1 MGRSSTQRPLVSDR
15 WALLQNDPCIYACNL
30 SSTNAAAQVA
40 FTCLPWWAI
49 DASGSTWRA
58 SCRSCHGRRST
69 DAVHPSA
76 QAPAGTLSRPI
87 GRTLHPETGCR
98 SEILVT
104 VKNEIAR
111 YRRNLQGEVD
121 GAALYRAMGDL
132 ERQPER
138 AEVYRRLAAVED
150 AHASFW
156 LKRMTALGAPPR
168 RPRPGWRTGLL
179 ILIAKRFGPDV
190 VLPTLRT
197 LEEIDRDQYD
207 VQPESSKTAMPAQER
222 SHARVLRNLTGAVRT
237 AWDGAAYSRFEG
249 RHGAG
254 GGNALR
260 AAVLG
265 ANDGLVSNL
274 SLVMG
279 VSGAALSNQTVL
291 VTGLAGLMA
300 GACSMAMGEWV
311 SVQSSRELYQKQI
324 ATEADELAQVPDEEK
339 EELVLIYQSKG
350 MDRAAAE
357 QTAERVMAHKDD
369 ALDTLVREE
378 IGVNP
383 RDLGGSAWAAAAAS
397 FLVFVTGAIFPVI
410 PFFVLRGNAAVI
422 ASVVVSGLALYATGA
437 VTSIFTGRS
446 AAFSGLRQLAIGLGA
461 AAVTF
466 GLGRLVGI
474 SIA

>member
-1 MGRSSTQRPLVSDR
+1 MAERVTGRD
-15 WALLQNDPCIYACNL
+15 D
-30 SSTNAAAQVA
+30 
-40 FTCLPWWAI
+40 
-49 DASGSTWRA
+49 
-58 SCRSCHGRRST
+58 
-69 DAVHPSA
+69 
-76 QAPAGTLSRPI
+76 
-87 GRTLHPETGCR
+87 
-98 SEILVT
+98 
-104 VKNEIAR
+104 IAR

-121 GAALYRAMGDL
+121 SAALYRAMADL

-138 AEVYRRLAAVED
+138 ADVYRRLAAVEET
-150 AHASFW
+150 HASFW
-156 LKRMTALGAPPR
+156 RKRLTDLGVARAQPG
-168 RPRPGWRTGLL
+168 PGWRTRLL
-179 ILIAKRFGPDV
+179 IAIARRFGPEV

-207 VQPESSKTAMPAQER
+207 VQPESSRTAMPAQER
-222 SHARVLRNLTGAVRT
+222 SHARVLSNLSGAVRT
-237 AWDGAAYSRFEG
+237 TWDGAAYSRFEG

-279 VSGAALSNQTVL
+279 VAGAGVSSQTVL
-291 VTGLAGLMA
+291 LTGLAGLIA

-324 ATEADELAQVPDEEK
+324 ATEADELAQVPDEER

-357 QTAERVMAHKDD
+357 QTAGQVMARKDD

-383 RDLGGSAWAAAAAS
+383 KDLGGSAWAAAAAS
-397 FLVFVTGAIFPVI
+397 FCVFVLGAIFPVM
-410 PFFVLRGNAAVI
+410 PFFALRGNGALI
-422 ASVVVSGLALYATGA
+422 ASVIVSALALFATGA
-437 VTSIFTGRS
+437 VTSLFTGRNV
-446 AAFSGLRQLAIGLGA
+446 AFSGLRQLGIGLGA

-466 GLGRLVGI
+466 GLGRVVGV
-474 SIA
+474 SIG